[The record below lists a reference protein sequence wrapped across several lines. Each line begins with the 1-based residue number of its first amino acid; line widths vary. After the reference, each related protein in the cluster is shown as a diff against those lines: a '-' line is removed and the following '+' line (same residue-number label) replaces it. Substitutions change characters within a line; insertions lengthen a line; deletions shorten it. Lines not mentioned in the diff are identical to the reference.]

1 MIHPKRLLDGDG
13 TELERLLLSSGRAAR
28 PSGRAKWRTA
38 IMFFLVGIGTVS
50 KAHAVALLGAK
61 VRAWTIAQWLAI
73 GVGTGAAG
81 WVAVHAPANVP
92 QDAAIVV
99 QDPAPRRNAAA
110 PISRHPPAEV
120 TPQPLPEPPPVNG
133 VEASASL
140 PPLAVRTPVQTPAVS
155 RPKRGTTLA
164 AARTVVGPPPG
175 DRSIGSEVD
184 ELDRARQ
191 LLGTGE
197 PKRAIDRLN
206 RYDRLFPQ
214 GTLREEALR
223 LRIEAVVSAGER
235 ATARGLAQR
244 FQAQY
249 PDSAHSERLKALV
262 REP

>member
-28 PSGRAKWRTA
+28 PSARAKWRTA

-92 QDAAIVV
+92 QDAAIAV
-99 QDPAPRRNAAA
+99 QAPAPRRNAPA
-110 PISRHPPAEV
+110 PISRHPSAEV
-120 TPQPLPEPPPVNG
+120 AQPLPEPPPVNV

-140 PPLAVRTPVQTPAVS
+140 PPLAARTPVQTPAVS
-155 RPKRGTTLA
+155 RPKRGTTLTN
-164 AARTVVGPPPG
+164 ARAVVGLPAG

-235 ATARGLAQR
+235 ATARTLAQR